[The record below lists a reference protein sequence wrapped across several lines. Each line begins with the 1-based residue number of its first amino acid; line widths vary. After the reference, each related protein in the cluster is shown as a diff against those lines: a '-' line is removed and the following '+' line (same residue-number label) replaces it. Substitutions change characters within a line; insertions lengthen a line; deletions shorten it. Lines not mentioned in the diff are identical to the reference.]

1 MASRVDVRPRERFG
15 RCIVVV
21 GLAVAL
27 LGSAGCAKQSSLSM
41 GSAMV
46 PAKPQRLVPNADAS
60 PDAQMEPP
68 LALPPMQQ
76 EDDAQPVA
84 ATPPAAKKTA
94 TPADEPLLPGDPI
107 ANQAPMP
114 MAKLKARAKA
124 RATQVASASAR
135 PMGLRGSLDVASGKA
150 VGFLGVPIL
159 LASKDKWVPVDVVLP
174 ERHLPEDTIAV
185 VEERDAYRLDAG
197 DRVRVS
203 VYGQPS
209 LSRVYAIDATGT
221 VAMPLAG
228 SVRARGLTVSQLKA
242 RIAGAL
248 GAKYVRDPEVSVEI
262 AQYRPFFILGEVRAP
277 GQFAWVDGMTIQTA
291 VAIAGGYSPRASERL
306 VRLQRRVDGVL
317 SEIDVPSST
326 AVKPGDTLYVYE
338 RFF

>member
-1 MASRVDVRPRERFG
+1 MASRVDVRPRKRFG
-15 RCIVVV
+15 RCVVVV

-27 LGSAGCAKQSSLSM
+27 LGTAGCAKQSGLSM
-41 GSAMV
+41 SSAMV
-46 PAKPQRLVPNADAS
+46 PEQPLRLVPNAA

-68 LALPPMQQ
+68 LALTPMQQ
-76 EDDAQPVA
+76 RDDALPVA

-94 TPADEPLLPGDPI
+94 TPADEPLLPGDPM
-107 ANQAPMP
+107 ANQPPMP
-114 MAKLKARAKA
+114 MAKLKLLGKSAA
-124 RATQVASASAR
+124 QVAAAAPR

-150 VGFLGVPIL
+150 VGFLGAPIL
-159 LASKDKWVPVDVVLP
+159 LASKDTWVPVDVVLP
-174 ERHLPEDTIAV
+174 DKHLPEDTIAV
-185 VEERDAYRLDAG
+185 AEERDAYRLDAG

-242 RIAGAL
+242 RIASAL